1 MECPYGD
8 KECPKIAQLEERV
21 DRMEHSMERTA
32 DTVAENSKL
41 LQYLMGMVMVG
52 FGLTGGL
59 ILW

>member
-8 KECPKIAQLEERV
+8 KECPKVVQLEERV

-32 DTVAENSKL
+32 DTVTENSKL